1 MREVEGPQ
9 PVQEGPQ
16 RPWRASVWVLLP
28 SVLLTVVGYGVT
40 IPVFAPYLVQ
50 SFTACNTDDDDC
62 VKNTSAA
69 AAFKT
74 ASDVL
79 KALINVFCAPAM
91 GALSDRFG
99 RRPVILVTT
108 AVVSIAPYLALL
120 VVAKSTVPYL
130 VVSALSGVGASGAI
144 ALPALVPC
152 IADMYPPA
160 ERSAANGFLFFGA
173 GAAIAL
179 SPVFA
184 LLGNAGGFHPRRCF
198 ALSLGLGVANLL
210 YCYFVLPETAPCAV
224 RRGAGRAGGE
234 EEQEQEEPELAVA
247 FEEARGKEEGGA
259 PGHGGGGGGGGGVCA
274 SVALGWRASKALL
287 RGSPLFGTVALV
299 TFLITLPE
307 SGLVE
312 VALLYFDDALGTEKG
327 ESARNNSLLLVVVGC
342 AVVLVSLSIRS
353 VLRCTTE
360 LKMLFYGTCCSGLHL
375 ALWALLTWVP
385 QLWLACTTE
394 VVAGLGFVA
403 YPVLTSMAMACLR
416 AEDQGVGS
424 GVIFATKAATNVVG
438 PLFFGL
444 TFARLR
450 EGGHFFGRD
459 LPQFPFLV
467 AVLIFTYAA
476 WMIRFR
482 LVPQWEKAGK
492 GAWDRV
498 AQQQQQQQ
506 QAEEE
511 EEFGGRQGG
520 EGGRSELRK
529 PLVPAVAE
537 GAAVAHAAPQVLRQW
552 RKLPES

>member
-1 MREVEGPQ
+1 MPPEQ
-9 PVQEGPQ
+9 Q
-16 RPWRASVWVLLP
+16 RSWRTSVWVLLP

-108 AVVSIAPYLALL
+108 AVVSIAPYAALL
-120 VVAKSTVPYL
+120 VVGKSTVPFL

-160 ERSAANGFLFFGA
+160 ERSAANGLVYFGA
-173 GAAIAL
+173 GVAIAL

-184 LLGNAGGFHPRRCF
+184 LLGNTGGFHPRRCF
-198 ALSLGLGVANLL
+198 ALSLWLGVANLL

-224 RRGAGRAGGE
+224 RRGVGRGGV
-234 EEQEQEEPELAVA
+234 EEQEQQEQEEEQAEELAVA
-247 FEEARGKEEGGA
+247 FEEARGKGEGGV
-259 PGHGGGGGGGGGVCA
+259 PGHGGGGVLGGGSGGGGVCA

-342 AVVLVSLSIRS
+342 TVVLVSLSISS

-360 LKMLFYGTCCSGLHL
+360 LKMLFYGTCFSGVHL

-385 QLWLACTTE
+385 QLWLACATE
-394 VVAGLGFVA
+394 VVGGLGFVA

-482 LVPQWEKAGK
+482 LVPHWEKAGK

-498 AQQQQQQQ
+498 AQQQ
-506 QAEEE
+506 EEE
-511 EEFGGRQGG
+511 KFGAREGG
-520 EGGRSELRK
+520 EGRRSELRT